1 MGLTITPNAEKFMRR
16 MVRFGGAGPEAGFR
30 LTVSPGGCSGLASQF
45 SVEATPL
52 AGDSVI
58 EWNGLKVFLP
68 EESRVLL
75 DGVIVDFADTAMS
88 SGLVFHDP
96 RANNCGSCS
105 TATPGVST
113 VSLTGL
119 RHRGNS

>member
-1 MGLTITPNAEKFMRR
+1 MRR
-16 MVRFGGAGPEAGFR
+16 MVRFGGAGPKAGFR
-30 LTVSPGGCSGLASQF
+30 LSVSPGGCSGLASQF

-68 EESRVLL
+68 EESRGLL
-75 DGVIVDFADTAMS
+75 DGVIIDFADTPMS
-88 SGLVFHDP
+88 SGLIFHDP
-96 RANNCGSCS
+96 KAANCGSCS

-113 VSLTGL
+113 VSLSSL
-119 RHRGNS
+119 RRPGSG

>member
-1 MGLTITPNAEKFMRR
+1 MVLTITPNAERFMRR
-16 MVRFGGAGPEAGFR
+16 MARFSGAGPEAAFR
-30 LTVSPGGCSGLASQF
+30 LSVSPGGCSGLAAQF
-45 SVEATPL
+45 SVETTPL

-75 DGVIVDFADTAMS
+75 DGVIVDFVDTPMS
-88 SGLVFHDP
+88 SGLVFHHP
-96 RANNCGSCS
+96 KASNCGSCS

-113 VSLTGL
+113 VLLASLRRPGS
-119 RHRGNS
+119 G